1 MPASAHTFVSPLWEW
16 PTTAASWFFVN
27 LSAEASEII
36 RDMPRETRA
45 GFGSVRV
52 EVMIG
57 NTKWRTS
64 IFPDSKAGVYILPVK
79 KAVRTAE
86 SLEVGDTVEVTVAV
100 L

>member
-52 EVMIG
+52 QVTIG
-57 NTKWRTS
+57 ATTWRTS

-79 KAVRTAE
+79 KAVRLAE
-86 SLEVGDTVEVTVAV
+86 GVDVGDTVKVTVAV